1 MNLLTLC
8 LICFGASLVIFVIAL
23 IMGQQR
29 MRQIEAVMRQL
40 AEKYGASF
48 TPGNIIYNPY
58 LTFRDVEPQD
68 TASLRVEL
76 RLYAALGGRSDPSH
90 TELRAVLPENFH
102 VFSPPYKVEPEG
114 GRGESETAHLRLR
127 PHSFLTRLT
136 ITLGAKPYLTGEKA
150 FDDAFDLRGT
160 PDILL
165 RRTFTPP
172 VRRSL
177 LAIKVDRPALHLGR
191 KRSLLPSRP
200 PTGEPFRL
208 QWAPP
213 ELHYYFYTAG
223 LPSEL
228 AEWEPRIAVG
238 RLLLDNMLNRPA
250 PEA

>member
-58 LTFRDVEPQD
+58 ITFHDVATQD
-68 TASLRVEL
+68 IASLGLEL

-90 TELRAVLPENFH
+90 TELRAILPDTL
-102 VFSPPYKVEPEG
+102 SLDPES
-114 GRGESETAHLRLR
+114 RLRLR
-127 PHSFLTRLT
+127 LHSFLTRLT

-160 PDILL
+160 PDTLL
-165 RRTFTPP
+165 RRTFTPQL
-172 VRRSL
+172 RRSL
-177 LAIKVDRPALHLGR
+177 LAIKIDRPALHLGR
-191 KRSLLPSRP
+191 QKTFNIKTLERGTFKRFNVQRSK
-200 PTGEPFRL
+200 L
-208 QWAPP
+208 Q
-213 ELHYYFYTAG
+213 YYFYTAG

-228 AEWEPRIAVG
+228 AEWEPRIEVG
-238 RLLLDNMLNRPA
+238 RLLLDNMLNRTA
-250 PEA
+250 AREVAEVVE

>member
-29 MRQIEAVMRQL
+29 MRQIETVMRQL

-58 LTFRDVEPQD
+58 ITFQD
-68 TASLRVEL
+68 QGLEV

-90 TELRAVLPENFH
+90 TELRAILPDTL
-102 VFSPPYKVEPEG
+102 SLDA
-114 GRGESETAHLRLR
+114 ESHLRLR
-127 PHSFLTRLT
+127 LHSFLTRLT
-136 ITLGAKPYLTGEKA
+136 ITLGAKPYLTGEKV
-150 FDDAFDLRGT
+150 FDDAFDLRGA

-165 RRTFTPP
+165 RRTFTPQ

-191 KRSLLPSRP
+191 KRSLLPQ
-200 PTGEPFRL
+200 RL
-208 QWAPP
+208 VETQNLASQPQDLASSLTRLGWAPP
-213 ELHYYFYTAG
+213 RLYYYFYTAG

-228 AEWEPRIAVG
+228 AEWEPRIAAG
-238 RLLLDNMLNRPA
+238 RLLLDNLLNRPA
-250 PEA
+250 AREVAEAVE